1 MPTIL
6 PIKTPINL
14 TMRPPS
20 RAKQMSTRRAK
31 IVPPGAAIGPSTVLA
46 TRKTAMTVRAMVR
59 NVATSPE
66 GGKNFVVTRLDCNLL
81 VTYKKY
87 LLLQVAQLQ

>member
-1 MPTIL
+1 MIL

-14 TMRPPS
+14 TIKPPN

-31 IVPPGAAIGPSTVLA
+31 IVPPGAAIGPKTALA
-46 TRKTAMTVRAMVR
+46 TRNTLMTVMAMVR

-66 GGKNFVVTRLDCNLL
+66 GGKNFVVTLFDCNLL
-81 VTYKKY
+81 VT
-87 LLLQVAQLQ
+87 